1 MTVRQLSL
9 LEDDPRMRSAG
20 RGRTP
25 PFKLQLLKWVGNKQ
39 RFAHEIIDYFPEKF
53 GTYYEPFL
61 GSGAVLGTL
70 MPAHGIAS
78 DILQPLMD
86 IWRALASDPD
96 MLNRWYSERW
106 QQFMAGDR
114 RDVYEKIKARY
125 NSAPNAS
132 DLLFLSRS
140 CYGGVVRF
148 RQRDGYMSTPCG
160 VHNPINPGAF
170 AKRVTV
176 WYRRT
181 KHTVFLNAEFES
193 VMDRACAGD
202 LIYCDPPYTETQS
215 ILYGAQSF
223 RLERLFGAIRRCK
236 DRGVSV
242 ALSIDGMKRSGTYL
256 CQVPIPD
263 GLFEREVFVNCGR
276 SMLRRFQMAGD
287 TLEKEVVADR
297 LLLTY

>member
-148 RQRDGYMSTPCG
+148 R
-160 VHNPINPGAF
+160 
-170 AKRVTV
+170 
-176 WYRRT
+176 
-181 KHTVFLNAEFES
+181 
-193 VMDRACAGD
+193 
-202 LIYCDPPYTETQS
+202 
-215 ILYGAQSF
+215 
-223 RLERLFGAIRRCK
+223 
-236 DRGVSV
+236 
-242 ALSIDGMKRSGTYL
+242 
-256 CQVPIPD
+256 
-263 GLFEREVFVNCGR
+263 
-276 SMLRRFQMAGD
+276 
-287 TLEKEVVADR
+287 
-297 LLLTY
+297 

>member
-9 LEDDPRMRSAG
+9 LEDSPRVRSAG
-20 RGRTP
+20 RGRTL

-39 RFAHEIIDYFPEKF
+39 RFAHEIIDYFPETF

-70 MPAHGIAS
+70 MPANGIAS
-78 DILQPLMD
+78 DVLQPLMD
-86 IWRALASDPD
+86 IWQTLAADPGK
-96 MLNRWYSERW
+96 LNRWYSERW
-106 QQFMAGDR
+106 QQFMVGDR
-114 RDVYEKIKARY
+114 REVYAQIRARY
-125 NSAPNAS
+125 NSAPNAA

-148 RQRDGYMSTPCG
+148 RKRDGYMSTPCG

-176 WYRRT
+176 WHRRT
-181 KHTVFLNAEFES
+181 KHTVFLNAGFDS

-223 RLERLFGAIRRCK
+223 QLDRLFDAIRRCR
-236 DRGVSV
+236 DRGVAV
-242 ALSIDGMKRSGTYL
+242 ALSIDGTKKSGTYL
-256 CQVPIPD
+256 CQIPIPD
-263 GLFEREVFVNCGR
+263 GLFEREVLVNCGR

-287 TLEKEVVADR
+287 TLEKEIVSDR